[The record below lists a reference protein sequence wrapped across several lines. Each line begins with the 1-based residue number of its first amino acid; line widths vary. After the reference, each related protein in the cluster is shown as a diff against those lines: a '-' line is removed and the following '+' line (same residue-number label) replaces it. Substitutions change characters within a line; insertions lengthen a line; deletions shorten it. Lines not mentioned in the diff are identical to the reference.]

1 MTRTGFLLAAGVML
15 ACAGTEAAVA
25 QDCKEV
31 FVGRSRASD
40 PVNVRES
47 EKAAIEGAIAH
58 WRQQVRLS
66 YGWPYRYWTSA
77 RNKLVKCTGGPG
89 GRACS
94 VSARPCKRMT

>member
-1 MTRTGFLLAAGVML
+1 MTRTGLVLAAGVML
-15 ACAGTEAAVA
+15 AGSAATAVA

-40 PVNVRES
+40 PVNARES

-77 RNKLVKCTGGPG
+77 RNKLVKCTGGPSA
-89 GRACS
+89 RACS
-94 VSARPCKRMT
+94 VSARPCKRMS